1 MIIEYCNT
9 EEDFL
14 AGVYTGEV
22 EVDDSLTTQE
32 INEALD
38 AQFDNLFTWKK
49 ETQ

>member
-38 AQFDNLFTWKK
+38 AQFDNLFTWKLK
-49 ETQ
+49 